1 LGTESEERLL
11 KAKFKIGNAKRK
23 KHEYITGR
31 IIKEYDNFYL
41 VETQNG
47 YKECVNKSCL
57 LCGDIERVV

>member
-1 LGTESEERLL
+1 M

-23 KHEYITGR
+23 KHQYITGR

-57 LCGDIERVV
+57 LCGDAERVV